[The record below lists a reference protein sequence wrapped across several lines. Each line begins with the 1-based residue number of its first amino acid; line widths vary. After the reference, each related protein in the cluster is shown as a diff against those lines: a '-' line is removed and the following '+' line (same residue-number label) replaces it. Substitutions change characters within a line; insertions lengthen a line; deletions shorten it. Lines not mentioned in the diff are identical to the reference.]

1 MPIICH
7 VVGFEFVNCLFIACH
22 NKDSGVKECAV
33 KNTKEKNGE
42 TKVNNVCLPQLNVL
56 QNILAVFFHIFYI
69 FCSLSEI
76 TNFLIKKGLVKIIYH
91 Y

>member
-33 KNTKEKNGE
+33 KKYKRKNWRNE
-42 TKVNNVCLPQLNVL
+42 
-56 QNILAVFFHIFYI
+56 
-69 FCSLSEI
+69 SE
-76 TNFLIKKGLVKIIYH
+76 
-91 Y
+91 